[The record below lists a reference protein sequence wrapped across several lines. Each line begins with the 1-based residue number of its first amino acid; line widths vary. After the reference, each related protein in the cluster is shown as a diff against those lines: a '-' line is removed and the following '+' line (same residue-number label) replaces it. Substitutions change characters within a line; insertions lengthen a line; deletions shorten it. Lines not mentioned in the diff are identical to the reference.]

1 MPNVKQVVAMAV
13 PVAIIT
19 ALIFRVAAVRKIVIG
34 Q

>member
-1 MPNVKQVVAMAV
+1 MPNAKQVMGLII
-13 PVAIIT
+13 PVGIIT